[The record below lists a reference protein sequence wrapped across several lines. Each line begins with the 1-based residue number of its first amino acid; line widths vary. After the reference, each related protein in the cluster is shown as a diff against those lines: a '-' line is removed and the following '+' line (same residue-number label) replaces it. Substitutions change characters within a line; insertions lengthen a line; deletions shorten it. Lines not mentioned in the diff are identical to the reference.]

1 MHKRLALSIA
11 VGAALAA
18 GGPGALAAPPDWS
31 KVPPKTITVFYP
43 GVASLE
49 WTLVGTE
56 HGGARGI
63 RKNETCASCH
73 DGETA
78 DMGKKIVSGQKLEPD
93 AASVKGKAGS
103 IPVQVQA
110 AHDGTNLYM
119 RFSWKQPPSA
129 GGKKMDEKNVTKLG
143 VMLDNGNVEY
153 GAIGGCWASCHHD
166 LRTMPDVKADAN
178 KHPRAKELDIRSNGP
193 TKYLKESRTALET
206 KASPLGGWD
215 KLKSEADFA
224 QLKKEGKFLEL
235 WQWRSAEPARVGYV
249 LEARRLSTAPAGF
262 AEGKNDG
269 GTWTVTFTRKL
280 AGGEG
285 SHALVPGK
293 TYNFGFAIHNDH
305 VDWRYHHVSLGYTLG
320 IDAKADVTAAKQ

>member
-1 MHKRLALSIA
+1 MHKRLAVSIA
-11 VGAALAA
+11 VGAAFAA
-18 GGPGALAAPPDWS
+18 GSAGTLAAPPDWS
-31 KVPPKTITVFYP
+31 KVPAKTVTVFYP

-49 WTLVGTE
+49 WTLFGTE
-56 HGGARGI
+56 HGGARAI

-73 DGETA
+73 DSETA

-110 AHDGTNLYM
+110 ANDGANLYL

-129 GGKKMDEKNVTKLG
+129 GGKKMDEKSAVKVA
-143 VMLDNGNVEY
+143 VMFDEGKVEY

-166 LRTMPDVKADAN
+166 LRTMPDVKADAA

-193 TKYLKESRTALET
+193 TKYLKESRSALEM

-215 KLKSEADFA
+215 KLKSEAEFA
-224 QLKKEGKFLEL
+224 QLLKEGKFLEL
-235 WQWRSAEPARVGYV
+235 WQYRSGEPARAGYV
-249 LEARRLSTAPAGF
+249 LEARRLKAAPGI
-262 AEGKNDG
+262 AEGKNEG
-269 GTWTVTFTRKL
+269 GAWTVTFTRKL
-280 AGGEG
+280 AGGDG
-285 SHALVPGK
+285 SHTFAPGK

-305 VDWRYHHVSLGYTLG
+305 ADWRYHHVSLGYTLG
-320 IDAKADVTAAKQ
+320 IDSKADITAAKQ